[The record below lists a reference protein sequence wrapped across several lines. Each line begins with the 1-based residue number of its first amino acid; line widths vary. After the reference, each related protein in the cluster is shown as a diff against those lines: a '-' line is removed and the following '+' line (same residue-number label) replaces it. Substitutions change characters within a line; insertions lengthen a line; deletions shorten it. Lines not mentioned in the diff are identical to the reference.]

1 MILGR
6 DWEKCSPSVY
16 TLVVEPTDFDGRLD
30 TGYGFWPEQLEEW
43 SCHLLRC
50 GSFRISRF
58 LGGSNEFSFEHVK
71 LAVQVEILSGH
82 LGIHESAV
90 QGRGLGWR

>member
-43 SCHLLRC
+43 SCHLLCR
-50 GSFRISRF
+50 RMLRLNRF
-58 LGGSNEFSFEHVK
+58 KGESQECLYSDVIF
-71 LAVQVEILSGH
+71 EILTRHPDG
-82 LGIHESAV
+82 GV
-90 QGRGLGWR
+90 R